1 MTGAEDTGAAGGLW
15 SRIQCGTVAQRGGAV
30 AAPAATPEAGQ
41 SVSQSAPAWG
51 VGGNTRSRAAACRQ
65 GAHPAALAS
74 ATMSLK
80 EGPPATKLLKMYDS
94 VPLKMP
100 STCGCIQD

>member
-1 MTGAEDTGAAGGLW
+1 MTRAEDTGAAGELW
-15 SRIQCGTVAQRGGAV
+15 SQVQCGTVAQRGGAV
-30 AAPAATPEAGQ
+30 AAPAATPETG
-41 SVSQSAPAWG
+41 QSAPAAG
-51 VGGNTRSRAAACRQ
+51 AGRSTRSRAAACRQ

-100 STCGCIQD
+100 ST